1 MYYVV
6 DNSIFF
12 KFGAASF
19 NIIPIITDSNL
30 KMPWQ
35 TTHAQRVYPW
45 KFSTGVRTL
54 SSAIG
59 RNLHETIIDYRE
71 RREENSS
78 AIKSPRKTS
87 RRGNGRKGRVI
98 TGPNPSW
105 APEITTS
112 THLARRSG
120 LYTPSQSLDIL
131 PCPFKVQLCRENFSF
146 GNLRA
151 ERPPRPVRESFRN
164 FIPSTGY

>member
-1 MYYVV
+1 
-6 DNSIFF
+6 
-12 KFGAASF
+12 
-19 NIIPIITDSNL
+19 
-30 KMPWQ
+30 MPWQ

-120 LYTPSQSLDIL
+120 LYTPSQSLAIFSLAPLRFNFAEKISHSATSELNDPHDSWENHFEILYRWLGIKML
-131 PCPFKVQLCRENFSF
+131 PCRGKFM
-146 GNLRA
+146 
-151 ERPPRPVRESFRN
+151 
-164 FIPSTGY
+164 